1 MREWYKYQL
10 LDVSLKRKSYIS
22 IDSSFDEHQK
32 AMGGYQADGA
42 YKSKVGMFNKYL
54 FGYHLNRLEY
64 YDIFIRKSLKKKGH
78 ILSVG
83 SGRCANEL
91 FLSEDGY
98 KITCSDLEIID
109 SYKEIKA
116 LFPQFD
122 FIAMDILKRP
132 SNKKYDA
139 IMCLSLIYLF
149 DKKDLL
155 RFFKNVSDS
164 LKAGGNLVLDSPGA
178 DNFISHLFHEIYL
191 KIETW
196 IRGVVKLILTGR
208 KYKLVIKHHGYRRTD
223 TEVIE
228 TARQAG
234 FRLVDQH
241 NYAFLSDFKRSY
253 FFGKLSS
260 IMEKPFIIVGKRM
273 PYVRMFNFQKVG

>member
-10 LDVSLKRKSYIS
+10 LDVSLERRSSIP
-22 IDSSFDEHQK
+22 IDSSFDEHRK

-42 YKSKVGMFNKYL
+42 YKSKVAMFNKYF

-64 YDIFIRKSLKKKGH
+64 YDDFLRKSLKKEGD
-78 ILSVG
+78 ILSIA

-91 FLSEDGY
+91 YLSEEGY

-109 SYKEIKA
+109 PYKEIKA

-122 FIAMDILKRP
+122 FIAMDILERP
-132 SNKKYDA
+132 ANKKYDA
-139 IMCLSLIYLF
+139 IMCLGLIYLF
-149 DKKDLL
+149 DKRDLL

-164 LKAGGNLVLDSPGA
+164 LKTEGTLVLDSPGA
-178 DNFISHLFHEIYL
+178 DNFMSHLFHEKFL

-196 IRGVVKLILTGR
+196 GKRVVKPILTGR
-208 KYKLVIKHHGYRRTD
+208 KYKLVTKHHGYRRTD

-234 FRLVDQH
+234 FGLVDQQ
-241 NYAFLSDFKRSY
+241 NYAFLSDFHRSY
-253 FFGKLSS
+253 FLRRLSS
-260 IMEKPFIIVGKRM
+260 IMEKPFMIIGKRM